1 MLAASSLRDATLIA
15 LFATGLTSIVFY
27 LVYGLWFV
35 SEAIGAWLIPA
46 LRNRGKTRVRRD
58 RGSGGL
64 IFFSIFPAI
73 FIAFS
78 FGYSGAAPLPGWVFY
93 PGIILI
99 LFGMAIRQWAI
110 AVLGRFFSLTVR
122 VAEDHKIVQ
131 NGPYRLVRHPSYTGA
146 LVTFIGLGLAVQSWA
161 AILALLLVFAL
172 AYGYRIRV
180 EERTLSSELGTDY
193 LNYMRR
199 TKRLIPYLV

>member
-1 MLAASSLRDATLIA
+1 M
-15 LFATGLTSIVFY
+15 G
-27 LVYGLWFV
+27 
-35 SEAIGAWLIPA
+35 
-46 LRNRGKTRVRRD
+46 RD

-64 IFFSIFPAI
+64 IFFSVFATI

-78 FGYSGAAPLPGWVFY
+78 LGYSGTAPLPGWVFY

-99 LFGMAIRQWAI
+99 LLGIMIRQWAI
-110 AVLGRFFSLTVR
+110 AVLGRFFSLTVS

-161 AILALLLVFAL
+161 AILGLLLVFAL

-180 EERTLSSELGTDY
+180 EERTLSLELGTDY